1 MRILLVFKLFTPHKG
16 GIESLLYNVA
26 KGLGEQGHQVTVLT
40 NRKPHATEDTP
51 LFEHAGRN
59 VQVIRLP
66 TLWLP
71 KNVDATPCLSK
82 VFSTISRQDVIH
94 VFGSLHSSL
103 FLIALIFGKMR
114 RKHIV
119 WQPIY
124 YFGAASSYGR
134 SFSTFL
140 GNKRKMAS
148 IKFYLKFCSAILAL
162 TDEEKA
168 FFRSINSMQAYS
180 IGEAVEMPPNVP
192 FGEVHEVLRRFN
204 LSAGKYVLSVGRVT
218 WYKGH
223 DLLIRAWK
231 NIEEKYPDVK
241 LVVVGRDWGYKS
253 KLTLL
258 TRQNRLDSVVFLGEV
273 QSCDL
278 NALYEGSLVVAL
290 TTRSE
295 AFHRIALEA
304 WSHKKPIVALD
315 LGAATKHILPSN
327 GVLVQKE
334 DEAEVEAAIVKLL
347 SDPEGA
353 ASLGKNG
360 YETFRENYTLT
371 VYARR
376 LTNIYRQIVKMQ
388 TQVSGQEFP

>member
-1 MRILLVFKLFTPHKG
+1 MKVLLVFKLFAPHKG
-16 GIESLLYNVA
+16 GIESLMFNIA

-40 NRKPHATEDTP
+40 SRKPHATENTP
-51 LFEHAGRN
+51 LFEHVSRN

-71 KNVDATPCLSK
+71 KNVDATPCLLK
-82 VFSTISRQDVIH
+82 AFSTINRQDVIH

-103 FLIALIFGKMR
+103 FLVALTFGKMR
-114 RKHIV
+114 RKNIV

-124 YFGAASSYGR
+124 YFGATSSYGR
-134 SFSTFL
+134 IFSTFL

-168 FFRSINSMQAYS
+168 FFRSINPMPAYS
-180 IGEAVEMPPNVP
+180 IGEAVEMPPNVS
-192 FGEVHEVLRRFN
+192 FSDVQAVLRRFN

-231 NIEEKYPDVK
+231 NIEKQYPDAK
-241 LVVVGRDWGYKS
+241 LVIVGRDWGYKG

-258 TRQNRLDSVVFLGEV
+258 AHQNHLSNVVFLNEV
-273 QSCDL
+273 QSYDL
-278 NALYEGSLVVAL
+278 NALYEGSLAVAL

-327 GVLVQKE
+327 GILVCKE
-334 DEAEVEAAIVKLL
+334 DVAEVETALVKLL
-347 SDPEGA
+347 SNLKGA
-353 ASLGKNG
+353 AVLGENG
-360 YETFRENYTLT
+360 YEKFRENYELT
-371 VYARR
+371 VYAQR
-376 LTNIYRQIVKMQ
+376 LTSIYRLFGPI
-388 TQVSGQEFP
+388 SNPGQ